1 VVSENTNAGAS
12 LNENESVIIVAMQM
26 TSSPLVVDNLLF
38 VEQQL
43 KLLPVSRP
51 CLVVLPE
58 CFACFGGGEKAML
71 DIAEHLHTGPIQ
83 LKLKQL
89 AKQHGVWLVAGSLPL
104 LCPTADKFTASCL
117 LINDQGEIVEEYQ
130 KIHLFD
136 VQVADNTGTY
146 LESRSTQAGSK
157 LIVIN
162 TPFGHL
168 GLAVCY
174 DIRFAAMF
182 VAMNQ
187 IAQLDVL
194 VLPAAFTQL
203 TGQAHWHS
211 LLTARAIEN
220 QCYVVAANQTG
231 KHRNKRQTYGHSC
244 IISPWGE
251 KLAEL
256 PHDSGMIYAQ
266 IDHQLLADIRS
277 NMPVYQHNKFRSHL
291 V

>member
-1 VVSENTNAGAS
+1 MASACPNIVS
-12 LNENESVIIVAMQM
+12 IQM
-26 TSSPLVVDNLLF
+26 SSSPLVEDNLLF

-43 KLLPVSRP
+43 QLLPTQRP

-58 CFACFGGGEKAML
+58 CFACFGGDDKLIL
-71 DIAEHLHTGPIQ
+71 DIAEDLHLGPIQ
-83 LKLKQL
+83 HKLKQF
-89 AKQHGVWLVAGSLPL
+89 AKHYGVWLVAGSLPV
-104 LCPTADKFTASCL
+104 LCPTANKFTASCL
-117 LINDQGEIVEEYQ
+117 LINDHGETVEEYQ

-146 LESRSTQAGSK
+146 LESRYTQAGNK
-157 LIVIN
+157 LIVTK
-162 TPFGHL
+162 TPFGNL

-174 DIRFAAMF
+174 DIRFAGMF

-194 VLPAAFTQL
+194 AFPAAFTQQ

-211 LLTARAIEN
+211 LLKARAIEN
-220 QCYVVAANQTG
+220 QCYIIAANQTG

-256 PHDSGMIYAQ
+256 PHDTGMIHAQ
-266 IDHQLLADIRS
+266 IDHQLLADIRTK
-277 NMPVYQHNKFRSHL
+277 MPVNQHNNFRSQL

>member
-1 VVSENTNAGAS
+1 MANKSA
-12 LNENESVIIVAMQM
+12 IIVAIQM
-26 TSSPLVVDNLLF
+26 TSSPLVLDNLLF

-43 KLLPVSRP
+43 KSLPLQRP

-58 CFACFGGGEKAML
+58 CFACFGGGEKLML
-71 DIAEHLHTGPIQ
+71 SMAENLHHGPIQ

-89 AKQHGVWLVAGSLPL
+89 AHQHGIWLVAGSLPL
-104 LCPTADKFTASCL
+104 RCPTVNKFTASCL
-117 LINDQGEIVEEYQ
+117 LINENGEIVEEYQ

-146 LESRSTQAGSK
+146 LESRHTQAGNK
-157 LIVIN
+157 LVVAN
-162 TPFGHL
+162 TPFGNL

-174 DIRFAAMF
+174 DIRFAGMF
-182 VAMNQ
+182 VAMDQ

-194 VLPAAFTQL
+194 TLPAAFTQQ

-220 QCYVVAANQTG
+220 QCYIVAANQTG

-256 PHDSGMIYAQ
+256 PQDKGMIHAH

>member
-1 VVSENTNAGAS
+1 LTSKDA
-12 LNENESVIIVAMQM
+12 IIVAMQM
-26 TSSPLVVDNLLF
+26 TSSPLVADNLLF

-43 KLLPVSRP
+43 KLLPVQRP

-58 CFACFGGGEKAML
+58 CFACFGGGDKLML
-71 DIAEHLHTGPIQ
+71 SIAENLHRGPIQ

-89 AKQHGVWLVAGSLPL
+89 ARQYGIWLVAGSLPL
-104 LCPTADKFTASCL
+104 LCPTANKFTASCL
-117 LINDQGEIVEEYQ
+117 LINANGEIVEEYQ

-146 LESRSTQAGSK
+146 LESRHTQAGSK
-157 LIVIN
+157 LVVAN
-162 TPFGHL
+162 TPFGNL

-174 DIRFAAMF
+174 DIRFAGMF
-182 VAMNQ
+182 VAMDQ

-194 VLPAAFTQL
+194 TLPAAFTQQ

-220 QCYVVAANQTG
+220 QCYIVAANQTG

-256 PHDSGMIYAQ
+256 PQDKGTIHAQ

>member
-1 VVSENTNAGAS
+1 MANVCAN
-12 LNENESVIIVAMQM
+12 IVAIQM
-26 TSSPLVVDNLLF
+26 TSSPLVADNLLF

-43 KLLPVSRP
+43 QLLPLQRP

-58 CFACFGGGEKAML
+58 CFACFGGGDNLML
-71 DIAEHLHTGPIQ
+71 DIAEDLNHGPIQ
-83 LKLKQL
+83 HKLKQF
-89 AKQHGVWLVAGSLPL
+89 AKQYGIWLVAGSLPI
-104 LCPTADKFTASCL
+104 LCPTANKFTASSL
-117 LINDQGEIVEEYQ
+117 LIDDHGEIVEEYQ

-146 LESRSTQAGSK
+146 LESRATQAGNK
-157 LIVIN
+157 LVVTS
-162 TPFGHL
+162 TPFGIL

-194 VLPAAFTQL
+194 ALPAAFTQQ
-203 TGQAHWHS
+203 TGQAHWDA
-211 LLTARAIEN
+211 LLRARAIEN
-220 QCYVVAANQTG
+220 QCYIVAANQTG

-251 KLAEL
+251 KLVEL
-256 PHDSGMIYAQ
+256 PHDSGMIHTQ
-266 IDHQLLADIRS
+266 IDHQLLADIRTK
-277 NMPVYQHNKFRSHL
+277 MPAYQHNKFRSHL

>member
-1 VVSENTNAGAS
+1 VAS
-12 LNENESVIIVAMQM
+12 ESVIIVAMQM
-26 TSSPLVVDNLLF
+26 TSSPLVADNLLF

-43 KLLPVSRP
+43 KLLPAQRP

-58 CFACFGGGEKAML
+58 CFACFGGGDKLML
-71 DIAEHLHTGPIQ
+71 NIAEDLHHGPIQ

-89 AKQHGVWLVAGSLPL
+89 ANQYGIWLVAGSLPL
-104 LCPTADKFTASCL
+104 LCPTANKFTASCL
-117 LINDQGEIVEEYQ
+117 LINDHGKIVEEYQ

-146 LESRSTQAGSK
+146 LESRNTQAGSQ
-157 LIVIN
+157 LIVVN

-174 DIRFAAMF
+174 DIRFAGMF
-182 VAMNQ
+182 VAMCQ

-194 VLPAAFTQL
+194 ALPAAFTQQ
-203 TGQAHWHS
+203 TGQAHWHA
-211 LLTARAIEN
+211 LLTTRAIEN
-220 QCYVVAANQTG
+220 QCYIVAANQTG

-256 PHDSGMIYAQ
+256 PHDIGMIHAQ
-266 IDHQLLADIRS
+266 IDHQLLANIRI

>member
-1 VVSENTNAGAS
+1 MANACPS
-12 LNENESVIIVAMQM
+12 IVAVQM
-26 TSSPLVVDNLLF
+26 RSSPRVEDNLLF

-43 KLLPVSRP
+43 RLLPSHRP

-58 CFACFGGGEKAML
+58 CFACFGGGDELIL
-71 DIAEHLHTGPIQ
+71 DIAEDLHHGPIQ
-83 LKLKQL
+83 YKLSQL
-89 AKQHGVWLVAGSLPL
+89 AKQYGIWLAAGSLPI
-104 LCPTADKFTASCL
+104 LCSTAHKFTASCL
-117 LINDQGEIVEEYQ
+117 LINDRGETVEVYE

-136 VQVADNTGTY
+136 AKVADNTGTY
-146 LESRSTQAGSK
+146 LESSCTQAGNK
-157 LIVIN
+157 LVVTS
-162 TPFGHL
+162 TPFGNI

-174 DIRFAAMF
+174 DIRFAGMF
-182 VAMNQ
+182 EAMNQ

-194 VLPAAFTQL
+194 ILPAAFTQQ

-211 LLTARAIEN
+211 LLQARAIEN

-251 KLAEL
+251 KLVEV
-256 PHDSGMIYAQ
+256 PHDTGMIHAQ

-277 NMPVYQHNKFRSHL
+277 KMPVYQHNKFRSHL

>member
-1 VVSENTNAGAS
+1 MANNGANVVA
-12 LNENESVIIVAMQM
+12 IQM
-26 TSSPLVVDNLLF
+26 TSSPLVEDNLLF

-43 KLLPVSRP
+43 KLLPPQRP

-58 CFACFGGGEKAML
+58 CFACFGGVDKLML
-71 DIAEHLHTGPIQ
+71 DIAEDLHLGPIQ
-83 LKLKQL
+83 LKLKQF
-89 AKQHGVWLVAGSLPL
+89 ADQYDIWLVAGSLPL
-104 LCPTADKFTASCL
+104 LCTTANKFTASCL
-117 LINDQGEIVEEYQ
+117 LINDHGEIVEEYQ

-136 VQVADNTGTY
+136 VQLADTTGTY
-146 LESRSTQAGSK
+146 LESRNTQAGSK

-162 TPFGHL
+162 TPFGNL

-174 DIRFAAMF
+174 DIRFAGMF

-194 VLPAAFTQL
+194 VLPAAFTQQ

-211 LLTARAIEN
+211 LLTARAIES
-220 QCYVVAANQTG
+220 QCYIVAANQTG

-256 PHDSGMIYAQ
+256 PHGIGMIHAQ
-266 IDHQLLADIRS
+266 IDHQLLTDMRI

>member
-1 VVSENTNAGAS
+1 MASESA
-12 LNENESVIIVAMQM
+12 IIVAMQM
-26 TSSPLVVDNLLF
+26 TSSPLVADNLLF

-43 KLLPVSRP
+43 KLLYVQRP

-58 CFACFGGGEKAML
+58 CFACFGGGDKLML
-71 DIAEHLHTGPIQ
+71 NIAEDLHHGPIQ

-89 AKQHGVWLVAGSLPL
+89 ANQYGIWLVAGSLPL
-104 LCPTADKFTASCL
+104 LCPTANKFTASCL
-117 LINDQGEIVEEYQ
+117 LINDHGEIVEEYQ

-146 LESRSTQAGSK
+146 LESRNTQAGSQ
-157 LIVIN
+157 LIVVN
-162 TPFGHL
+162 TPFGNL

-174 DIRFAAMF
+174 DIRFAGMF
-182 VAMNQ
+182 VAMCQ

-194 VLPAAFTQL
+194 ALPAAFTQQ
-203 TGQAHWHS
+203 TGQAHWHA

-220 QCYVVAANQTG
+220 QCYIVAANQTG
-231 KHRNKRQTYGHSC
+231 KHSNKRQTYGHSC

-251 KLAEL
+251 KLTEL
-256 PHDSGMIYAQ
+256 PHDIGMIHAQ
-266 IDHQLLADIRS
+266 IDHQLLADIRI
-277 NMPVYQHNKFRSHL
+277 NMPVYQYNKFRSHL